1 MKIIGGILKIITIG
15 FLLILLLGSGACVV
29 LDISML
35 HGRDAM
41 LFLGLTVV
49 ASALAIGAGYGI
61 YALVRSFDAT
71 PEKSGPHSGDDR

>member
-1 MKIIGGILKIITIG
+1 MNIVVGILKIVTIG

-35 HGRDAM
+35 HGRDSIF
-41 LFLGLTVV
+41 FLILAVV

-61 YALVRSFDAT
+61 YALVRSFGESQ
-71 PEKSGPHSGDDR
+71 EKSGPDR